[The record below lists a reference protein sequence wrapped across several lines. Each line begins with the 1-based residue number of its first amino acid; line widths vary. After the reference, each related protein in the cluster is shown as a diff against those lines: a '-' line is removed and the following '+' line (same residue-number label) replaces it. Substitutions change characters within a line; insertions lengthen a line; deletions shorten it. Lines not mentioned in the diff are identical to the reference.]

1 MTNILI
7 HLPFSRF
14 REFRDYA
21 RSDRLNLELYFGA
34 ETLETMNDDELREA
48 ADYLDY
54 SPRMVFH
61 APFMDLS
68 PGAVDPDIREVTL
81 KRFRQVSGAARI
93 LRPETIVFHS
103 GYEKWKY
110 ALETRIWLEQSVKTW
125 NVVLSETGDA
135 GCRLAIENIFEDTPD
150 NLVQLMEAME
160 SPRMGLC
167 FDTGHFNL
175 FSSISLDE
183 WLDRCSKHICHLHVH
198 DNDRSADLHAPPG
211 NGTFPFAKLFEKL
224 GPRTPTMTL
233 EAHCR
238 EDAVTGLERL
248 KHMLGQTK
256 Q

>member
-1 MTNILI
+1 MTNILL

-14 REFRDYA
+14 REFSDYA
-21 RSDRLNLELYFGA
+21 RSARLNLELYFGA
-34 ETLETMNDDELREA
+34 ETLDTVNDDELREA
-48 ADYLDY
+48 VAYLDY

-68 PGAVDPDIREVTL
+68 PGAVDPDIRKVTL
-81 KRFRQVSGAARI
+81 RRFRQVSRAAKI
-93 LRPETIVFHS
+93 FRPETIVFHS

-125 NVVLSETGDA
+125 NAVLSETVDE

-150 NLVQLMEAME
+150 NLVQLMEAMNN
-160 SPRMGLC
+160 SRMGLC

-175 FSSISLDE
+175 FSSISLEE

-211 NGTFPFAKLFEKL
+211 SGTFPFKELFERL
-224 GPRTPTMTL
+224 APRTPTMTL

-238 EDAVTGLERL
+238 EDAVIGLERL
-248 KHMLGQTK
+248 KYLLGQVK
-256 Q
+256 K

>member
-1 MTNILI
+1 MTDIFI
-7 HLPFSRF
+7 HLPFSRIQ
-14 REFRDYA
+14 EFRDYT
-21 RSDRLNLELYFGA
+21 RSSKLDLELYFGA
-34 ETLETMNDDELREA
+34 ETLDRTTEQELLDA
-48 ADYLDY
+48 AESLNY
-54 SPRMVFH
+54 SPRMIFH

-81 KRFRQVSGAARI
+81 KRFRQISRTAAI
-93 LRPETIVFHS
+93 LKPETIVFHS

-125 NVVLSETGDA
+125 QTVLHETVDT

-150 NLVQLMEAME
+150 NLVQLMEAIN

-175 FSSISLDE
+175 FSSISLEE
-183 WLDRCSKHICHLHVH
+183 WLYRCSGYICHLHVH

-211 NGTFPFAKLFEKL
+211 NGTFPFRELFERL
-224 GPRTPTMTL
+224 DPCPPTMTL

-238 EDAVTGLERL
+238 EDAFLGLERL
-248 KHMLGQTK
+248 NNLLGKKRQ
-256 Q
+256 